1 MIEYRFAAPEHRADL
16 IDFINYVFSQNSVPH
31 DFKTLIPKVYAD
43 GRGYDD
49 IHAIVLDNGRVKGV
63 VGQYPI
69 HASFGGAPL
78 KIGYIGSVSTHP
90 YARGSGYM
98 IKMMEMQAE
107 HAKETGIDVM
117 MLGGQRQRYEYYG
130 YSPVGSHYTYR
141 VIAANVRH
149 ALKNVDA
156 SAVGWKRFA
165 DATEA
170 EIDRAYRLYQQQPVT
185 GVRSREDFELILH
198 TWRAEPYLLLRG
210 DEVLGYMVAGGTD
223 SVSELIV
230 SDASCVPA
238 LIKGWFAANGLKN
251 MSFSVPAFDT
261 ALNRVLAAFAEG
273 YQVSN
278 CTQARVVNLANVL
291 RACLTLKMRTD
302 AVSDGEIILQMDDE
316 APVLARV
323 KDGQLTVQETNAAPD
338 VCLPRLEMQQL
349 LFASNRF
356 AAPDAACPVDWFPLP
371 LFLYGADHF

>member
-1 MIEYRFAAPEHRADL
+1 MIEYRFAAPEHRAD
-16 IDFINYVFSQNSVPH
+16 IVDFINYVFSQNSVPH

-49 IHAIVLDNGRVKGV
+49 IHAVVLDDGRVKGV
-63 VGQYPI
+63 VGQFPI

-78 KIGYIGSVSTHP
+78 EIGYIGSVSTHP

-107 HAKETGIDVM
+107 HARKTGIDIM

-130 YSPVGSHYTYR
+130 YSPVGCEYTYR

-156 SAVGWKRFA
+156 AAIGWKRFT

-170 EIDRAYRLYQQQPVT
+170 EIDSAYRLYLQQPVT
-185 GVRSREDFELILH
+185 GARSREDFALIMR
-198 TWRAEPYLLLRG
+198 TWHAEPYLLLCG
-210 DEVLGYMVAGGTD
+210 TEIVGYMVVSGVD

-230 SDASCVPA
+230 SDEGCVPA
-238 LIKGWFAANGLKN
+238 LVKSWFTANGLKK
-251 MSFSVPAFDT
+251 MSFTVPSINP
-261 ALNRVLAAFAEG
+261 ALNRVLSAFAED
-273 YQVSN
+273 YQMTN
-278 CTQARVVNLANVL
+278 CTQARIVNLANVL
-291 RACLTLKMRTD
+291 RACLTLKMRTGTL
-302 AVSDGEIILQMDDE
+302 SDGKVILQMDDE
-316 APVLARV
+316 TPVLASV
-323 KDGQLTVQETNAAPD
+323 KDGLLTVQETSAAPEIH
-338 VCLPRLEMQQL
+338 LPRLQMQQL

-356 AAPDAACPVDWFPLP
+356 AAPDVPCPVDWFPLP

>member
-49 IHAIVLDNGRVKGV
+49 IHAIVLDDGRVKGV
-63 VGQYPI
+63 VGQYPV

-78 KIGYIGSVSTHP
+78 EIGYIGSVSTHP
-90 YARGSGYM
+90 YARGCGYM

-107 HAKETGIDVM
+107 HAKETGIDIM

-130 YSPVGSHYTYR
+130 YSPVGCEYVYR
-141 VIAANVRH
+141 VNAANVRH
-149 ALKNVDA
+149 ALKTVDA
-156 SAVGWKRFA
+156 SAMSWKRFA

-170 EIDRAYRLYQQQPVT
+170 EIDDAYCLYQQQPIT
-185 GVRSREDFELILH
+185 GVRSREDFTLILR
-198 TWRAEPYLLLRG
+198 TWRTEPYLLLREA
-210 DEVLGYMVAGGTD
+210 EVVGYMVVSGTD
-223 SVSELIV
+223 SVSELII
-230 SDASCVPA
+230 SDASLVPA
-238 LIKGWFAANGLKN
+238 LVKGWFAANELKR
-251 MSFSVPAFDT
+251 MSFTVPALDT
-261 ALNRVLAAFAEG
+261 ALNRVLATFAEG
-273 YQVSN
+273 YQMAN
-278 CTQARVVNLANVL
+278 CTQARIVNLANVL
-291 RACLTLKMRTD
+291 RACLTLKMRTG
-302 AVSDGEIILQMDDE
+302 ALSDGEIILQMDDE

-323 KDGQLTVQETNAAPD
+323 KDGQLTVQETDSAPD
-338 VCLPRLEMQQL
+338 LHLPRLEMQQL

-356 AAPDAACPVDWFPLP
+356 AAPDVACPVDWFPLP

>member
-43 GRGYDD
+43 GRGYDG
-49 IHAIVLDNGRVKGV
+49 IHAIVLDDGRVKGV
-63 VGQYPI
+63 VGQYPV

-78 KIGYIGSVSTHP
+78 EIGYIGSVSTHP

-130 YSPVGSHYTYR
+130 YSPVGCQYTYQ
-141 VIAANVRH
+141 VNAANVRH
-149 ALKNVDA
+149 ALRSVDA
-156 SAVGWKRFA
+156 STVGWKRFA
-165 DATEA
+165 DAAEA
-170 EIDRAYRLYQQQPVT
+170 EIDLAYRLYQQQPIT
-185 GVRSREDFELILH
+185 GVRSREDFELIMR
-198 TWRAEPYLLLRG
+198 TWRAEPYLLLHEA
-210 DEVLGYMVAGGTD
+210 EVLGYMVVSGTD
-223 SVSELIV
+223 SVSELVV
-230 SDASCVPA
+230 SDVSCVPA

-251 MSFSVPAFDT
+251 MSFSVAAFDT

-278 CTQARVVNLANVL
+278 CTQARIVNLANVL
-291 RACLTLKMRTD
+291 RACLTLKMR
-302 AVSDGEIILQMDDE
+302 AGALSDGEVILQMDDE
-316 APVLARV
+316 APVLARA
-323 KDGQLTVQETNAAPD
+323 KDGQITVQETDAAPD
-338 VCLPRLEMQQL
+338 V
-349 LFASNRF
+349 S
-356 AAPDAACPVDWFPLP
+356 CPVDWFPLP